1 MKSTQLKKG
10 RKWNSMIQGRTAIG
24 KNGPF
29 QMPRFSNIYVLKSS
43 SEENSKGSWHGWDVA
58 LEGVITDAALYMQ
71 AKTFAESISR
81 GDVEVKHR
89 QDDDTSNRPSYG
101 GGANGDDKDIPF

>member
-1 MKSTQLKKG
+1 
-10 RKWNSMIQGRTAIG
+10 
-24 KNGPF
+24 
-29 QMPRFSNIYVLKSS
+29 
-43 SEENSKGSWHGWDVA
+43 
-58 LEGVITDAALYMQ
+58 VITDAALYMQ

-101 GGANGDDKDIPF
+101 GGDHGDDKDIPF